1 MHFQQIPSPEKHSA
15 HASFKKSNPIECS
28 PLPCVFVPPAVYTD
42 FEFSRLLQTAVGDGA
57 LVKPKL
63 YIYRVTHCI
72 NAHSDPK
79 KHYNAYKISADFFIN
94 QYLLY

>member
-63 YIYRVTHCI
+63 YIYIESHIV
-72 NAHSDPK
+72 
-79 KHYNAYKISADFFIN
+79 
-94 QYLLY
+94 